1 MRLIR
6 FIRAALIF
14 ARHQAWVDAPEWKPE
29 DAKALEMF
37 LKNPA
42 GQKLRAFLLNTVISQ
57 QASAV
62 TKTANLAYEA
72 GYCGGQ
78 KGIISVIEALS
89 DAKSFSE
96 QGDTDSDPATH
107 QAES

>member
-1 MRLIR
+1 MRFIR
-6 FIRAALIF
+6 FIKAALIF
-14 ARHQAWVDAPEWKPE
+14 ARYQAWVDAPAWKPE
-29 DAKALEMF
+29 DAKALELF

-42 GQKLRAFLLNTVISQ
+42 GQKLRATLINMVLRQ
-57 QASAV
+57 QAIALSN
-62 TKTANLAYEA
+62 TSNLVYEA

-78 KGIISVIEALS
+78 KGLISVIEALS